1 MMEKVINCLVMNIK
15 ENPLAL
21 TMALFIVVLGI
32 FIVHPDK
39 LSQLLGTVGPYID
52 RFWVDDTG
60 ATKLTPM
67 LGQTML
73 GLFVVGGTSGVYIGF
88 RSERRRNIDRLSK
101 VIDGNLEL
109 AKQVNMM
116 REKIRRIEKETKIS
130 LRDFHVQGH
139 GCKEVKKAMETYETA
154 MFNAMLSAF
163 ETMKTRAVITIRDN
177 TKLLLLEKGIKP
189 AELKVYFKKAYYETG
204 RERTISNLLVM
215 NDAICASDH
224 CPPTSPNDISR
235 KVQGSTALE
244 KSLGIERM
252 FCVNDVSNRTE
263 ISGYHTNLNDE
274 PKHAAKLVIPL
285 YHQKDD
291 PELRVDGF
299 LCLVI
304 DNSSKKKIFDKSKV
318 DQDLIVKMWS
328 TYATCFDMIY
338 SDIYTAC
345 KRTVKN
351 DMGDIIRSS
360 EHCELS
366 RLRALKKSSAEIDAF
381 LQTSSLSSNLDR
393 RSRMRMG

>member
-1 MMEKVINCLVMNIK
+1 
-15 ENPLAL
+15 
-21 TMALFIVVLGI
+21 MA
-32 FIVHPDK
+32 
-39 LSQLLGTVGPYID
+39 
-52 RFWVDDTG
+52 
-60 ATKLTPM
+60 
-67 LGQTML
+67 
-73 GLFVVGGTSGVYIGF
+73 
-88 RSERRRNIDRLSK
+88 
-101 VIDGNLEL
+101 
-109 AKQVNMM
+109 
-116 REKIRRIEKETKIS
+116 
-130 LRDFHVQGH
+130 
-139 GCKEVKKAMETYETA
+139 
-154 MFNAMLSAF
+154 
-163 ETMKTRAVITIRDN
+163 TIR
-177 TKLLLLEKGIKP
+177 I
-189 AELKVYFKKAYYETG
+189 
-204 RERTISNLLVM
+204 I
-215 NDAICASDH
+215 
-224 CPPTSPNDISR
+224 
-235 KVQGSTALE
+235 
-244 KSLGIERM
+244 
-252 FCVNDVSNRTE
+252 
-263 ISGYHTNLNDE
+263 NDE